1 MSDYLEVAHS
11 PAPWIFAF
19 AVMLVICVQAVIFFR
34 LARDNAKQGYA
45 TNREMM
51 TAMRVGGISA
61 IGPSIA
67 VAIVALS
74 LIPVFGTP
82 VVLMRIG
89 MIGSVPYEL
98 AAANAASETL
108 GVPLGGEG
116 FDGVAFATV
125 FFIMALGAGVWML
138 QVILATIS
146 MGKITERVSRWK
158 PWATTA
164 LTGGALLGAFGYLT
178 VNQAAGGMNSIIVL
192 LSSAA
197 FMALQLW
204 ISERWKIAWLKEWAL
219 GFAMLFALLVAGI
232 ITN

>member
-74 LIPVFGTP
+74 
-82 VVLMRIG
+82 
-89 MIGSVPYEL
+89 
-98 AAANAASETL
+98 
-108 GVPLGGEG
+108 
-116 FDGVAFATV
+116 
-125 FFIMALGAGVWML
+125 
-138 QVILATIS
+138 
-146 MGKITERVSRWK
+146 
-158 PWATTA
+158 
-164 LTGGALLGAFGYLT
+164 
-178 VNQAAGGMNSIIVL
+178 
-192 LSSAA
+192 
-197 FMALQLW
+197 
-204 ISERWKIAWLKEWAL
+204 
-219 GFAMLFALLVAGI
+219 
-232 ITN
+232 